1 MMDRSPEKKAFD
13 PVLSLISLAKKA
25 GGIKCG
31 TFLSEDS
38 IRSKKA
44 KLVVI
49 SEDMSE
55 REAKE
60 LKALCKRNAIPFII
74 RGTKESLGEC
84 TGKGLTACAAVVDE
98 NLARG
103 ILKKI

>member
-1 MMDRSPEKKAFD
+1 MEKSPEKKEKD
-13 PVLSLISLAKKA
+13 PVLSLVSIARKA

-31 TFLSEDS
+31 TFLTEDS
-38 IRSKKA
+38 VRNAKA

-55 REAKE
+55 READD
-60 LKALCKRNAIPFII
+60 LKALCERNSVPYILH
-74 RGTKESLGEC
+74 GTKETLGES
-84 TGKGLTACAAVVDE
+84 TGKGITACAAIIDE

>member
-1 MMDRSPEKKAFD
+1 MEKSPEKRLND
-13 PVLSLISLAKKA
+13 PVLSLISLARKA

-31 TFLSEDS
+31 TFLTEDVVKS
-38 IRSKKA
+38 RKA

-55 REAKE
+55 REAKD
-60 LKALCKRNAIPFII
+60 LKALCGRNSVPFIVY
-74 RGTKESLGEC
+74 GTKETLGES
-84 TGKGLTACAAVVDE
+84 TGKGITACAAIMDE

-103 ILKKI
+103 ILKKL